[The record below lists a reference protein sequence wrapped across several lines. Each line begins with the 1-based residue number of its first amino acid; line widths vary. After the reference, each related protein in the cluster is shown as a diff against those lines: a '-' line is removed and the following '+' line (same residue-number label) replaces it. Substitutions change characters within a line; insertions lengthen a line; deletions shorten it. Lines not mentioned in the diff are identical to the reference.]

1 MQQYIS
7 KSKTSSWDGPIDE
20 LAESILSPDRLQQS
34 IIFYSALTALIIMM
48 ITITSLLVVGEP
60 LIWESGVEPLKR
72 VLRACSKHSWTR
84 LEFKHNHAAAHTACC
99 APTSALCS
107 SLRGALV
114 SALSL

>member
-48 ITITSLLVVGEP
+48 ITITPVNDSNTILALENQEVHHGLVCDGWDRIIFRGDGLISIRAERMNLLY
-60 LIWESGVEPLKR
+60 
-72 VLRACSKHSWTR
+72 
-84 LEFKHNHAAAHTACC
+84 FF
-99 APTSALCS
+99 
-107 SLRGALV
+107 
-114 SALSL
+114 